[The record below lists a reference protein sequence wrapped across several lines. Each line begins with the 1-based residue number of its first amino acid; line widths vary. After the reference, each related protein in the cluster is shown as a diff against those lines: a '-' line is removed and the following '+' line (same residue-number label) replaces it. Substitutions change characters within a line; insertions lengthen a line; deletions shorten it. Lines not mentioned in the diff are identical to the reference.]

1 MATTLAAPL
10 LRWHLAR
17 RVRRGKEIRARLAER
32 RGLGATRPP
41 GRLLWLHAASVG
53 EAVSLLPVIEALLA
67 RDAAPH
73 LLVTTGTVTG
83 AEALLRRLPAAL
95 VQPGASGFPRVSHRF
110 LPLDVPAWVARFLD
124 GWRPDAGVLVE
135 SELWPNLIAAARARG
150 IPMALVNARISPR
163 SFARWRRFP
172 RSAAEILGGFA
183 LVLARSEGDRARLAA
198 LGAGVPQAGA
208 PQAGAPQ
215 AGAPQAGEPQAGAP
229 QAGEPQCWGDLKAAA
244 APLPADA
251 AALERLRAVLG
262 DRPVF
267 LAASTHAGEE
277 ALALAAHALLAPLWP
292 ELLTVLVPRHPDRG
306 VAVAELAARQGLAVA
321 RRAGGGAPGAD
332 VAVYVAD
339 TLGELGL
346 FYRLAT
352 LAVVGGS
359 LVPRGGQNPLEAA
372 RLGCPI
378 LLGPHTFNFEEPV
391 ARLLAAGGARLVQ
404 PEPAALAEE
413 VAGMLS
419 DAPGRQAMA
428 AAAAAVAEGQAG
440 LPGMVAAALLDLLPD
455 FCGPASDGEAPAED
469 PAEAPAMGQGR
480 ETGA

>member
-1 MATTLAAPL
+1 MTIPTAAWRLATTLAAPL
-10 LRWHLAR
+10 LRWHLGR
-17 RVRRGKEIRARLAER
+17 RVLRGKEIAARLAER
-32 RGLGATRPP
+32 RGLAAARPP

-53 EAVSLLPVIEALLA
+53 EAISALPVLEALLA
-67 RDAAPH
+67 RDAALH

-83 AEALLRRLPAAL
+83 AQALLHRLPAAL
-95 VQPGASGFPRVSHRF
+95 AAPGASGFPRVTHRF
-110 LPLDVPAWVARFLD
+110 LPLDVPGWVARFLD

-135 SELWPNLIAAARARG
+135 SELWPNLIAAARTRR

-163 SFARWRRFP
+163 SFARWHRFP

-183 LVLARSEGDRARLAA
+183 LVLARSEGDRARLAT
-198 LGAGVPQAGA
+198 LGAPA
-208 PQAGAPQ
+208 
-215 AGAPQAGEPQAGAP
+215 
-229 QAGEPQCWGDLKAAA
+229 PQCWGDLKAAA

-251 AALERLRAVLG
+251 AALERLRALTG

-267 LAASTHAGEE
+267 LAASTHPGEE
-277 ALALAAHALLAPLWP
+277 ALVLAAHALLAPDWP
-292 ELLTVLVPRHPDRG
+292 RLLTVLVPRHPDRG

-346 FYRLAT
+346 FYRLAS

-359 LVPRGGQNPLEAA
+359 LVPHGGQNPLEAA

-391 ARLLAAGGARLVQ
+391 ARLMAAGGAGLVV

-413 VAGMLS
+413 VARMLS
-419 DAPGRQAMA
+419 DTAGRRAMA
-428 AAAAAVAEGQAG
+428 ATAASVAAGQAG
-440 LPGMVAAALLDLLPD
+440 LPARVADALLELLPE
-455 FCGPASDGEAPAED
+455 ASGA
-469 PAEAPAMGQGR
+469 AEAGMAILTR
-480 ETGA
+480 GA

>member
-1 MATTLAAPL
+1 VTIPTSAWRLATTLAAPL
-10 LRWHLAR
+10 LRWHLGR
-17 RVRRGKEIRARLAER
+17 RARRGKEIAARLAER
-32 RGLGATRPP
+32 RGLGAARPP

-53 EAVSLLPVIEALLA
+53 EAISALPVLEALLA
-67 RDAAPH
+67 RDAALH

-83 AEALLRRLPAAL
+83 AQALLHRLPAAL
-95 VQPGASGFPRVSHRF
+95 AAPGESGFPRVTHRF

-135 SELWPNLIAAARARG
+135 SELWPNLIAAARARRM
-150 IPMALVNARISPR
+150 PMALVNARISPR
-163 SFARWRRFP
+163 SFARWHRFP

-198 LGAGVPQAGA
+198 LGAAA
-208 PQAGAPQ
+208 A
-215 AGAPQAGEPQAGAP
+215 
-229 QAGEPQCWGDLKAAA
+229 QCWGDLKAAA

-251 AALERLRAVLG
+251 AALERLRALLG

-267 LAASTHAGEE
+267 LAASTHPGEE
-277 ALALAAHALLAPLWP
+277 ALVLAAHARLAADWP
-292 ELLTVLVPRHPDRG
+292 RLLTVLVPRHPDRG
-306 VAVAELAARQGLAVA
+306 VAVAELAARQQLAVA

-359 LVPRGGQNPLEAA
+359 LMPRGGQNPLEAA

-378 LLGPHTFNFEEPV
+378 LLGPHTTNFEEPV
-391 ARLLAAGGARLVQ
+391 ARLLAAGAARLVAPQ
-404 PEPAALAEE
+404 AVALAEA

-419 DAPGRQAMA
+419 DAGARQAMA
-428 AAAAAVAEGQAG
+428 IAAASIAAGQAG

-455 FCGPASDGEAPAED
+455 GSGPPEE
-469 PAEAPAMGQGR
+469 
-480 ETGA
+480 GAQPFAR